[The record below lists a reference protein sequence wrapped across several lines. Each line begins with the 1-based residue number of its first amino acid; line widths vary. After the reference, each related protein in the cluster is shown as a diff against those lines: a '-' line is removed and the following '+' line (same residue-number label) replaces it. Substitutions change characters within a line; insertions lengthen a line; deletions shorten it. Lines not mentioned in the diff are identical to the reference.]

1 MGEKSDGET
10 LGYRFD
16 KKFWKNNP
24 AGHPAGLFVALKV
37 FMYMFIYISLVC
49 G

>member
-1 MGEKSDGET
+1 MGEKSDGQT

-16 KKFWKNNP
+16 KKIWRNN
-24 AGHPAGLFVALKV
+24 PAGLFVALKV